1 MKEKTQG
8 RMNRRMNTG
17 VFLYETIMDL
27 LFLQDE
33 IIL

>member
-8 RMNRRMNTG
+8 RMNKRMNTG
-17 VFLYETIMDL
+17 VFFLGTIMDL

-33 IIL
+33 ITV